1 MKKALLQLHLAVF
14 LAGFTGVL
22 GRMITINE
30 SLLVWY
36 RMFFSALIL
45 LAISIFSK
53 KIKWLRW
60 KEMLPLIGIGG
71 IIALHWVTFYGSIKY
86 ANVSIALVCFSSVG
100 FFSSFLDPLISNR
113 KMNLSEV
120 LLGLLVMLGVYLI
133 FHFDQHFRTGILFGI
148 ISAFL
153 ATIFPIL
160 NKRFV
165 GKHDADTIT
174 FYEIGGGW
182 MVLNF
187 VVPVYL
193 LFSPVTTYLPHAKD
207 LFWLLF
213 MSLFCT
219 VLAFNLSVRALSK
232 LSPFTVNLSFN
243 LEPVYGILL
252 AFLLY
257 KEHKTLGPSFYIGIS
272 IIILTVALQTLKVW
286 KNSRVQSNKN

>member
-1 MKKALLQLHLAVF
+1 MKKALLQLHLSVF

-22 GRMITINE
+22 GRLITINE
-30 SLLVWY
+30 ALLVWY

-45 LAISIFSK
+45 LAISFFSK
-53 KIKWLRW
+53 KIKWLHW
-60 KEMLPLIGIGG
+60 KQMLPLIGIGG

-86 ANVSIALVCFSSVG
+86 ANISVALVCFSSVG

-113 KMNLSEV
+113 KMILSEF

-165 GKHDADTIT
+165 GKHDADTMT

-193 LFSPVTTYLPHAKD
+193 IFIPVATYLPTVKD

-232 LSPFTVNLSFN
+232 VSPFTVNLTFN

-252 AFLLY
+252 AFLIY
-257 KEHKTLGPSFYIGIS
+257 HEHKMLGPSFYAGIS
-272 IIILTVALQTLKVW
+272 IIILTVVMQTVNVW
-286 KNSRVQSNKN
+286 RDSGAQKDNN

>member
-1 MKKALLQLHLAVF
+1 MKKALLQLHLSVF

-22 GRMITINE
+22 GRLITINE
-30 SLLVWY
+30 ALLVWY

-45 LAISIFSK
+45 LAISIFTK
-53 KIKWLRW
+53 KIKLLHW

-86 ANVSIALVCFSSVG
+86 ANISVALVCFSSVG
-100 FFSSFLDPLISNR
+100 FFSSFLDPLISRR
-113 KMNLSEV
+113 KLIMTEV
-120 LLGLLVMLGVYLI
+120 LLGSLVMFGVYLI

-165 GKHDADTIT
+165 GKHGADTIT

-182 MVLNF
+182 LVLNF

-193 LFSPVTTYLPHAKD
+193 FFTPVSTYVPDTKD

-232 LSPFTVNLSFN
+232 VSPFTVNLTFN

-252 AFLLY
+252 AFLFY
-257 KEHKTLGPSFYIGIS
+257 NEHETLGPSFYAGIS
-272 IIILTVALQTLKVW
+272 IIILIVVLQTLKVW
-286 KNSRVQSNKN
+286 RDSKVQLDNN

>member
-1 MKKALLQLHLAVF
+1 MKKAFLQLHLAIF

-22 GRMITINE
+22 GRLITINE
-30 SLLVWY
+30 ALLVWY

-45 LAISIFSK
+45 LGISVFTK
-53 KIKWLRW
+53 KIKWLHW

-100 FFSSFLDPLISNR
+100 FFSSFLDPLLSNR
-113 KMNLSEV
+113 KMIVSEV
-120 LLGLLVMLGVYLI
+120 LLGLLVIIGVYLI
-133 FHFDQHFRTGILFGI
+133 FHFDQHFRTGILFGL

-182 MVLNF
+182 MVLNL

-193 LFSPVTTYLPHAKD
+193 LYTPVATYFPDTKD
-207 LFWLLF
+207 LIWLLF
-213 MSLFCT
+213 LSLFCT

-232 LSPFTVNLSFN
+232 ISPFTVNLSFN

-257 KEHKTLGPSFYIGIS
+257 NEHKTLGPSFYGGIS
-272 IIILTVALQTLKVW
+272 IIILTVVLQTLKVW
-286 KNSRVQSNKN
+286 RDSKG

>member
-1 MKKALLQLHLAVF
+1 MKKALLQLHFSVF

-22 GRMITINE
+22 GRLITINE
-30 SLLVWY
+30 ALLVWY

-45 LAISIFSK
+45 LAISIFTK
-53 KIKWLRW
+53 KIKLLHW

-86 ANVSIALVCFSSVG
+86 ANISVALVCFSSVG
-100 FFSSFLDPLISNR
+100 FFSSFLDPLISRR
-113 KMNLSEV
+113 KLIVTEV
-120 LLGLLVMLGVYLI
+120 LLGSLVMFGVYLI
-133 FHFDQHFRTGILFGI
+133 FHFDQQFRTGILFGI
-148 ISAFL
+148 FSAFL

-165 GKHDADTIT
+165 GKHGADTIT

-182 MVLNF
+182 LVLNF

-193 LFSPVTTYLPHAKD
+193 YFTPVSTYVPDTKD

-232 LSPFTVNLSFN
+232 VSPFTVNLTFN

-252 AFLLY
+252 AFLFY
-257 KEHKTLGPSFYIGIS
+257 NEHETLGPSFYAGIS
-272 IIILTVALQTLKVW
+272 IIILIVVLQTLKVW
-286 KNSRVQSNKN
+286 RDSKVQLDNN

>member
-1 MKKALLQLHLAVF
+1 MKKALLQLHLSVF

-22 GRMITINE
+22 GRLITINE

-45 LAISIFSK
+45 LAISIFTK
-53 KIKWLRW
+53 KIKLLHW

-71 IIALHWVTFYGSIKY
+71 IIALHWVSFYGSIKY
-86 ANVSIALVCFSSVG
+86 ANISVALVCFSAVG
-100 FFSSFLDPLISNR
+100 FFSSFLDPLISKR
-113 KMNLSEV
+113 KIIMTEV
-120 LLGLLVMLGVYLI
+120 MLGSFVMLGVYLI

-160 NKRFV
+160 NKKFV
-165 GKHDADTIT
+165 GKHGADTIT

-182 MVLNF
+182 LVLNV

-193 LFSPVTTYLPHAKD
+193 FYTPVSTYIPNGKD

-232 LSPFTVNLSFN
+232 VSPFTVNLSFN

-252 AFLLY
+252 AFIIY
-257 KEHKTLGPSFYIGIS
+257 KEHQSLGPSFYAGIS
-272 IIILTVALQTLKVW
+272 IIIMTVVLQTLKVW
-286 KNSRVQSNKN
+286 RDSKAQ

>member
-1 MKKALLQLHLAVF
+1 MKKAFLQLHLAVF

-22 GRMITINE
+22 GRLITINE
-30 SLLVWY
+30 ALLVWY

-45 LAISIFSK
+45 LAISMFTK
-53 KIKWLRW
+53 KIKLLHW

-71 IIALHWVTFYGSIKY
+71 IIALHWVSFYGSIKY
-86 ANVSIALVCFSSVG
+86 ANISVALVCFSAVG

-113 KMNLSEV
+113 KIIMTEV
-120 LLGLLVMLGVYLI
+120 LLGLMVMLGVYLI

-148 ISAFL
+148 FSAFL
-153 ATIFPIL
+153 ATLFPIL

-165 GKHDADTIT
+165 GKHDADTMT

-193 LFSPVTTYLPHAKD
+193 IFIPVATYLPSAED

-232 LSPFTVNLSFN
+232 VTPFTVNLSFN

-252 AFLLY
+252 AFLIY
-257 KEHKTLGPSFYIGIS
+257 NEHKMLGPSFYAGIS
-272 IIILTVALQTLKVW
+272 IIILTVVLQTVNVW
-286 KNSRVQSNKN
+286 RDSGAQKDNN

>member
-1 MKKALLQLHLAVF
+1 MKKAFLQLHLAVF

-22 GRMITINE
+22 GRLITINE

-45 LAISIFSK
+45 LAISLFTK
-53 KIKWLRW
+53 KIKWLHW

-113 KMNLSEV
+113 KLIITEV
-120 LLGLLVMLGVYLI
+120 LLGLMVMLGVYLI
-133 FHFDQHFRTGILFGI
+133 FHFDHKFRTGILFGI
-148 ISAFL
+148 LSSFL

-160 NKRFV
+160 NKKFV
-165 GKHDADTIT
+165 GKHGADTIT

-182 MVLNF
+182 MVLNL
-187 VVPVYL
+187 VVPIYL
-193 LFSPVTTYLPHAKD
+193 LYTPVVSYFPDAKD

-213 MSLFCT
+213 LSLFCT
-219 VLAFNLSVRALSK
+219 VLAFNLSVRALSNI
-232 LSPFTVNLSFN
+232 SPFTVNLSFN

-257 KEHKTLGPSFYIGIS
+257 NEHEMLGPSFYAGIS
-272 IIILTVALQTLKVW
+272 IIILTVVLQTLKVW
-286 KNSRVQSNKN
+286 RDSRGQQNNK

>member
-1 MKKALLQLHLAVF
+1 MKKAFLQLHLAVF

-22 GRMITINE
+22 GRLITINE
-30 SLLVWY
+30 ALLVWY

-45 LAISIFSK
+45 LAISIFTK
-53 KIKWLRW
+53 KIKLLHW
-60 KEMLPLIGIGG
+60 KEMLPLIGIGS

-86 ANVSIALVCFSSVG
+86 ANISIALVCFSSVG

-113 KMNLSEV
+113 KLVMTEV
-120 LLGLLVMLGVYLI
+120 LLGLMVMFGVYLI
-133 FHFDQHFRTGILFGI
+133 FHFDQHFRTGILFGV

-165 GKHDADTIT
+165 GKHGADTIT

-182 MVLNF
+182 MVLNL
-187 VVPVYL
+187 VVPIYL
-193 LFSPVTTYLPHAKD
+193 LYTPVATYLPDTKD
-207 LFWLLF
+207 LLWLLF
-213 MSLFCT
+213 LSLFCT
-219 VLAFNLSVRALSK
+219 VLAFNLSIRALSRI
-232 LSPFTVNLSFN
+232 SPFTINLSFN

-257 KEHKTLGPSFYIGIS
+257 NEHETLGLSFYAGIS
-272 IIILTVALQTLKVW
+272 IIILTVVLQTLKVW
-286 KNSRVQSNKN
+286 RDSKAQ

>member
-1 MKKALLQLHLAVF
+1 MKKAFLQLHLAVF

-22 GRMITINE
+22 GRLISINE
-30 SLLVWY
+30 ALLVWY

-53 KIKWLRW
+53 KIKLLRW

-71 IIALHWVTFYGSIKY
+71 IIALHWVSFYGSIKY
-86 ANVSIALVCFSSVG
+86 ANISIALVCFSSVG
-100 FFSSFLDPLISNR
+100 FFSSFLDPLLSRR
-113 KMNLSEV
+113 KLKMTEV
-120 LLGLLVMLGVYLI
+120 LLGLMVMIGVYLI

-153 ATIFPIL
+153 ATLFPIL

-165 GKHDADTIT
+165 GKHGADTIT

-182 MVLNF
+182 MVLNL
-187 VVPVYL
+187 VVPIYL
-193 LFSPVTTYLPHAKD
+193 LYTPVVSYLPNTKD
-207 LFWLLF
+207 LLWLLF
-213 MSLFCT
+213 LSLFCT
-219 VLAFNLSVRALSK
+219 VLAFNLSVRALSRI
-232 LSPFTVNLSFN
+232 SPFTINLSFN

-257 KEHKTLGPSFYIGIS
+257 NEHETLGPSFYAGIS
-272 IIILTVALQTLKVW
+272 IIILTVVLQTLKVW
-286 KNSRVQSNKN
+286 HDSKAL

>member
-1 MKKALLQLHLAVF
+1 MKKALLQLHLSVF

-22 GRMITINE
+22 GRLITVNE

-45 LAISIFSK
+45 LAISMFTK
-53 KIKWLRW
+53 KIKLLHW
-60 KEMLPLIGIGG
+60 KKMLPLIGIGG

-86 ANVSIALVCFSSVG
+86 ANISVALVCFSAVG

-113 KMNLSEV
+113 KMIMTEV
-120 LLGLLVMLGVYLI
+120 LLGMLVMFGVYLI
-133 FHFDQHFRTGILFGI
+133 FHFDQHFRTGIIFGI

-165 GKHDADTIT
+165 GEHDADTIT

-193 LFSPVTTYLPHAKD
+193 MFSPVTTYLPNAKD

-219 VLAFNLSVRALSK
+219 VLAFNLSVMALSK
-232 LSPFTVNLSFN
+232 VSPFTVNLTFN

-252 AFLLY
+252 AFLFY
-257 KEHKTLGPSFYIGIS
+257 NEHKTLGPSFYAGIS
-272 IIILTVALQTLKVW
+272 IIILTVVLQTVKVW
-286 KNSRVQSNKN
+286 RDSGAQKNNN

>member
-1 MKKALLQLHLAVF
+1 MKKAFLQLHLAVF

-22 GRMITINE
+22 GRLITINE

-45 LAISIFSK
+45 LAISLFTK
-53 KIKWLRW
+53 KIKWLHW

-71 IIALHWVTFYGSIKY
+71 IIAFHWVTFYGSIKY

-100 FFSSFLDPLISNR
+100 FFSSFLDPLLSNR
-113 KMNLSEV
+113 KLIITEV

-133 FHFDQHFRTGILFGI
+133 FHFDHKFRTGILFGI
-148 ISAFL
+148 LSSFL

-160 NKRFV
+160 NKKFV
-165 GKHDADTIT
+165 GKHGADTIT

-182 MVLNF
+182 MVLNL
-187 VVPVYL
+187 VVPIYL
-193 LFSPVTTYLPHAKD
+193 LYTPVVSYFPDAKD

-213 MSLFCT
+213 LSFFCT
-219 VLAFNLSVRALSK
+219 VLAFNLSVRALSN

-252 AFLLY
+252 AFLLFN
-257 KEHKTLGPSFYIGIS
+257 EHEMLGPSFYAGIS
-272 IIILTVALQTLKVW
+272 IIILTVVLQTLKVW
-286 KNSRVQSNKN
+286 RDSRGQQDNK

>member
-1 MKKALLQLHLAVF
+1 MKKAFLQLHLAVF

-22 GRMITINE
+22 GRLITINE

-45 LAISIFSK
+45 LAISLFTK
-53 KIKWLRW
+53 KIKWLHW

-113 KMNLSEV
+113 KLIITEV

-133 FHFDQHFRTGILFGI
+133 FHFDHKFRTGILFGI
-148 ISAFL
+148 LSSFL

-160 NKRFV
+160 NKKFV
-165 GKHDADTIT
+165 GKHGADTIT

-182 MVLNF
+182 MVLNL
-187 VVPVYL
+187 VVPIYL
-193 LFSPVTTYLPHAKD
+193 LYTPVVSYFPDAKD

-213 MSLFCT
+213 LSLFCT
-219 VLAFNLSVRALSK
+219 VLAFNLSVRALSNI
-232 LSPFTVNLSFN
+232 SPFTVNLSFN

-257 KEHKTLGPSFYIGIS
+257 NEHEMLGPSFYAGIS
-272 IIILTVALQTLKVW
+272 IIILTVVLQTLKVW
-286 KNSRVQSNKN
+286 RDSRGQQNNK

>member
-1 MKKALLQLHLAVF
+1 MKKAFLQLHFAVF

-22 GRMITINE
+22 GRLITINE
-30 SLLVWY
+30 ALLVWY

-45 LAISIFSK
+45 LTISIFTK
-53 KIKWLRW
+53 KIKLLHW

-71 IIALHWVTFYGSIKY
+71 IIALHWVSFYGSIKY
-86 ANVSIALVCFSSVG
+86 ANISIALVCFSSVG
-100 FFSSFLDPLISNR
+100 FFSSFLDPLISKR
-113 KMNLSEV
+113 KLIMTEV
-120 LLGLLVMLGVYLI
+120 LLGLMVMLGVYLI
-133 FHFDQHFRTGILFGI
+133 FHFDQHFRTGIFFGI

-153 ATIFPIL
+153 ATLFPIL

-165 GKHDADTIT
+165 GKHGADTIT

-182 MVLNF
+182 MVLNL

-193 LFSPVTTYLPHAKD
+193 LYTPVVSYLPNPKD
-207 LFWLLF
+207 FFWLLF
-213 MSLFCT
+213 LSLFCT

-232 LSPFTVNLSFN
+232 ISPFTINLSFN

-257 KEHKTLGPSFYIGIS
+257 NEHETLGPSFYAGIS
-272 IIILTVALQTLKVW
+272 IIILTVVLQTLKVW
-286 KNSRVQSNKN
+286 RDSKAQ

>member
-1 MKKALLQLHLAVF
+1 
-14 LAGFTGVL
+14 
-22 GRMITINE
+22 
-30 SLLVWY
+30 
-36 RMFFSALIL
+36 MFFSALIL
-45 LAISIFSK
+45 LAISLFTK
-53 KIKWLRW
+53 KIKWLHW

-113 KMNLSEV
+113 KLIITEV

-133 FHFDQHFRTGILFGI
+133 FHFDHKFRTGILFGI
-148 ISAFL
+148 LSSFL

-160 NKRFV
+160 NKKFV
-165 GKHDADTIT
+165 GKHGADTIT

-182 MVLNF
+182 MVLNL
-187 VVPVYL
+187 VVPIYL
-193 LFSPVTTYLPHAKD
+193 LYTPVVSYFPDAKD

-213 MSLFCT
+213 LSLFCT
-219 VLAFNLSVRALSK
+219 VLAFNLSVRALSNI
-232 LSPFTVNLSFN
+232 SPFTVNLSFN

-257 KEHKTLGPSFYIGIS
+257 NEHEMLGPSFYAGIS
-272 IIILTVALQTLKVW
+272 IIILTVVLQTLKVW
-286 KNSRVQSNKN
+286 RDSRGQQNNK

>member
-1 MKKALLQLHLAVF
+1 MKKAFLQLHLAVF

-22 GRMITINE
+22 GRLITINE

-45 LAISIFSK
+45 LAISLFTK
-53 KIKWLRW
+53 KIKWLHW

-113 KMNLSEV
+113 KLIITEV
-120 LLGLLVMLGVYLI
+120 LLGLMVMLGVYLI
-133 FHFDQHFRTGILFGI
+133 FHFDHKFRTGILFGI
-148 ISAFL
+148 LSSFL

-160 NKRFV
+160 NKKLV
-165 GKHDADTIT
+165 GKHGADTIT

-182 MVLNF
+182 MVLNL
-187 VVPVYL
+187 VVPIYL
-193 LFSPVTTYLPHAKD
+193 LYTPVVSYFPDAKD

-213 MSLFCT
+213 LSLFCT
-219 VLAFNLSVRALSK
+219 VLAFNLSVRALSNI
-232 LSPFTVNLSFN
+232 SPFTVNLSFN

-252 AFLLY
+252 AFLLFN
-257 KEHKTLGPSFYIGIS
+257 EHEMLGPSFYAGIS
-272 IIILTVALQTLKVW
+272 IIILTVVLQTLKVW
-286 KNSRVQSNKN
+286 RDSRGQQNNK

>member
-1 MKKALLQLHLAVF
+1 MKKAFLQLHLAVF

-30 SLLVWY
+30 ALLVWY

-45 LAISIFSK
+45 LAISMFTK
-53 KIKWLRW
+53 KIKLLRW
-60 KEMLPLIGIGG
+60 KETLPLIGIGG

-86 ANVSIALVCFSSVG
+86 ANISIALVCFSSVG

-113 KMNLSEV
+113 KIIMTEV
-120 LLGLLVMLGVYLI
+120 LLGLMVMLGVYLI

-153 ATIFPIL
+153 ATLFPIL
-160 NKRFV
+160 NKKFI
-165 GKHDADTIT
+165 GKHGADTIT

-182 MVLNF
+182 MVLNL

-193 LFSPVTTYLPHAKD
+193 LYTPVVSYLPNTND
-207 LFWLLF
+207 LLWLLF
-213 MSLFCT
+213 LSLFCT

-232 LSPFTVNLSFN
+232 ISPFTINLSFN

-257 KEHKTLGPSFYIGIS
+257 NEHETLGPSFYAGIS
-272 IIILTVALQTLKVW
+272 IIILTVVLQTLKVW
-286 KNSRVQSNKN
+286 RDSKGQQDKN

>member
-1 MKKALLQLHLAVF
+1 MKKAFLQLHLAVF

-22 GRMITINE
+22 GRLITINE
-30 SLLVWY
+30 ALLVWY

-45 LAISIFSK
+45 LAISIFTK
-53 KIKWLRW
+53 KIKLLHW

-71 IIALHWVTFYGSIKY
+71 IIALHWVSFYGSIKY
-86 ANVSIALVCFSSVG
+86 ANISVALVCFSAVG
-100 FFSSFLDPLISNR
+100 FFSSFLDPLISRR
-113 KMNLSEV
+113 KLVMTEV
-120 LLGLLVMLGVYLI
+120 LLGSLVMFGVYLI

-165 GKHDADTIT
+165 GKHDADTMT

-193 LFSPVTTYLPHAKD
+193 IFIPVATYLPSAKD

-232 LSPFTVNLSFN
+232 VSPFTVNLSFN

-252 AFLLY
+252 AFLIY
-257 KEHKTLGPSFYIGIS
+257 NEHKMLGPSFYVGIS
-272 IIILTVALQTLKVW
+272 IIILTVVLQTLKVW
-286 KNSRVQSNKN
+286 RDSKTQLDKN

>member
-1 MKKALLQLHLAVF
+1 MKKALLQLHLSVF

-22 GRMITINE
+22 GRLITINE

-45 LAISIFSK
+45 LAISMFTK
-53 KIKWLRW
+53 KIKLLHW

-71 IIALHWVTFYGSIKY
+71 IIALHWVTFYGAIKY
-86 ANVSIALVCFSSVG
+86 ANISVALVCFSSVG
-100 FFSSFLDPLISNR
+100 FFSSFLDPLISRR
-113 KMNLSEV
+113 KLIMTEV
-120 LLGLLVMLGVYLI
+120 LLGLMVMLGVYLI

-160 NKRFV
+160 NKKFV
-165 GKHDADTIT
+165 GKHGADTIT

-193 LFSPVTTYLPHAKD
+193 LYTPVLTYLPDAKD

-232 LSPFTVNLSFN
+232 VSPFTVNLSFN

-252 AFLLY
+252 AFLIY
-257 KEHKTLGPSFYIGIS
+257 NEHKMLGPSFYAGIS
-272 IIILTVALQTLKVW
+272 IIILTVVLQTVNVW
-286 KNSRVQSNKN
+286 RNSGAQKDNN

>member
-1 MKKALLQLHLAVF
+1 MKKAFLQLHLAVF

-22 GRMITINE
+22 GRLITINE
-30 SLLVWY
+30 ALLVWY

-53 KIKWLRW
+53 KIKWLQW

-113 KMNLSEV
+113 KMIISEV

-133 FHFDQHFRTGILFGI
+133 FHFDQHFRAGILLGL

-153 ATIFPIL
+153 ATLFPIL
-160 NKRFV
+160 NKRLV
-165 GKHDADTIT
+165 GKHGADTIT
-174 FYEIGGGW
+174 FYEIAGGW
-182 MVLNF
+182 MVLNL

-193 LFSPVTTYLPHAKD
+193 LYTPVASYLPDTKD
-207 LFWLLF
+207 LLWLLF
-213 MSLFCT
+213 LSLFCT

-232 LSPFTVNLSFN
+232 ISPFTVNLSFN

-257 KEHKTLGPSFYIGIS
+257 NEHETLGPSFYAGIS
-272 IIILTVALQTLKVW
+272 IIILTVVLQTLKVW
-286 KNSRVQSNKN
+286 KDSRTPQNNN

>member
-1 MKKALLQLHLAVF
+1 MKKAFLQLHLAVF

-22 GRMITINE
+22 GRLISINE
-30 SLLVWY
+30 ALLVWY

-45 LAISIFSK
+45 LAISVFTK
-53 KIKWLRW
+53 KIKWLRL

-100 FFSSFLDPLISNR
+100 FFSSFLDPLLSNR
-113 KMNLSEV
+113 KMILSEV

-153 ATIFPIL
+153 ATLFPIL
-160 NKRFV
+160 NKRLI
-165 GKHDADTIT
+165 GKHGADTIT

-182 MVLNF
+182 MVLNL

-193 LFSPVTTYLPHAKD
+193 FYTPVSTYFPDTKD
-207 LFWLLF
+207 LLWLLF
-213 MSLFCT
+213 LSLFCT

-232 LSPFTVNLSFN
+232 ISPFTVNLSFN

-252 AFLLY
+252 AFLIY
-257 KEHKTLGPSFYIGIS
+257 NEHETLGPSFYAGIS
-272 IIILTVALQTLKVW
+272 IIILTVVLQTLKVW
-286 KNSRVQSNKN
+286 RDSKAQ

>member
-1 MKKALLQLHLAVF
+1 MKKAFLQLHLAVF

-22 GRMITINE
+22 GRLITINE

-45 LAISIFSK
+45 LAISLFTK
-53 KIKWLRW
+53 KIKWLHW

-100 FFSSFLDPLISNR
+100 FFSSFLDPLISKR
-113 KMNLSEV
+113 KLVISEV

-133 FHFDQHFRTGILFGI
+133 FHFDHHFRTGILFGL

-182 MVLNF
+182 MVLNL
-187 VVPVYL
+187 VVPIYL
-193 LFSPVTTYLPHAKD
+193 LYTPVVSYFPDAKD

-213 MSLFCT
+213 LSLFCT

-232 LSPFTVNLSFN
+232 ISPFTVNLSFN

-257 KEHKTLGPSFYIGIS
+257 NEHEMLGPSFYAGIS
-272 IIILTVALQTLKVW
+272 IIILTVVLQTLKVW
-286 KNSRVQSNKN
+286 RDSKAQQDNN